1 LVLHTRGG
9 LGAKEQVNALFLA
22 SQGHVALAPDYFT
35 PLGVTG
41 GTFDLA
47 TFWVRHTDE
56 AKEVIAQALEC
67 LKSLNF
73 VDRNRIGAVGY
84 SLGGYFGFV
93 LATRDD
99 VKGVVSYYGAYH
111 GSPVS
116 SVPTKYSFS
125 DIVLQVR
132 APVLMLHGDG
142 DTTIPIIRAHAVRAL
157 LTLGGKNA
165 ELVVYPGVEHAFD
178 QLGTPTLNPSATADA
193 QARTLDFL
201 RATLK

>member
-1 LVLHTRGG
+1 MLHTKGG
-9 LGAKEQVNALFLA
+9 FNAHIQSAAALLA
-22 SQGHVALAPDYFT
+22 TQGFVTLAPDYFT
-35 PLGVTG
+35 PLGVTD
-41 GTFDLA
+41 GTFDLN

-56 AKEVIAQALEC
+56 AKDVIAKALEC
-67 LKSLNF
+67 LKSLSF

-84 SLGGYFGFV
+84 SLGGYFAFV

-116 SVPTKYSFS
+116 PIPTKYSFT
-125 DIVLQVR
+125 DIVLQTR

-142 DTTIPIIRAHAVRAL
+142 DTTVIIIRAQVVRAL
-157 LTLGGKNA
+157 LILGGKTS
-165 ELVVYPGVEHAFD
+165 EFIVYPGVEHAFD
-178 QLGTPTLNPSATADA
+178 QVGTPTFDASATVDA
-193 QARTLDFL
+193 LVKTLDFL

>member
-1 LVLHTRGG
+1 VLHTRGG
-9 LGAKEQVNALFLA
+9 LGAKEQVNAVFLA
-22 SQGHVALAPDYFT
+22 SQGYVALAPDYFT

-47 TFWVRHTDE
+47 TFWLRHTDE

-67 LKSLNF
+67 LKSLSF

-93 LATRDD
+93 LANRDD

-111 GSPVS
+111 GNPVS
-116 SVPTKYSFS
+116 SVPTKYAFS
-125 DIVLQVR
+125 DIVLQMR
-132 APVLMLHGDG
+132 APVLMLHGDQ
-142 DTTIPIIRAHAVRAL
+142 DTTRPVIVAYGVRAL
-157 LTLGGKNA
+157 LTLGGKTSQ
-165 ELVVYPGVEHAFD
+165 LIVYPGVEHSFD
-178 QLGTPTLNPSATADA
+178 ALGTSTFDAAATVDA